1 MRKEVSLTITDAYR
15 SRFPEL
21 PFGIGTVQDC
31 TYFEKSDSFKIYKRD
46 LLRKMRR
53 RANLAPIEERVHL
66 YDQFF
71 KEWGYSCPLPGH
83 LKRTI
88 GMGFP
93 IVNLYI
99 DTHIMAEMCHG
110 ILMAIQD
117 LDRFHGGWRLDLA
130 HEGETF
136 QGVSGRVLHCKEEE
150 IVLRDEKEIVC
161 SLFQGPDFRTRIEAS
176 SKEIVVYVFSAPG
189 IQEEPISAGLQ
200 MAVEILQE
208 FGNGKDPWW
217 QVFRPSPVAHA
228 E

>member
-1 MRKEVSLTITDAYR
+1 VLKEVSLTITEAYH

-21 PFGIGTVQDC
+21 CFGIGTTQAC
-31 TYFEKSDSFKIYKRD
+31 TYFEKSESFKLYKRE

-53 RANLAPIEERVHL
+53 RANLAHIEEQINL

-71 KEWGYSCPLPGH
+71 KEWGYPCPLPGH

-117 LDRFHGGWRLDLA
+117 MDRFDGQWRLDLA
-130 HEGETF
+130 QEGETF
-136 QGVSGRVLHCKEEE
+136 EGVSGRMLICKEEE

-161 SLFQGPDFRTRIEAS
+161 SLFQGPDSRTKVDPS
-176 SKEIVVYVFSAPG
+176 SKNIVVYIYTAPG
-189 IQEEPISAGLQ
+189 IQEEHVVNGLQ
-200 MAVEILQE
+200 LALEILQK
-208 FGNGKDPWW
+208 FGGGKDPW
-217 QVFRPSPVAHA
+217 QKVFNP
-228 E
+228 